1 MVSRCYE
8 RTIHRWISHRLVE
21 MPATYSS
28 FLSCADTKSSWI
40 PRVRF
45 IRFNEDIC
53 VPLRCPLPASI
64 DEQKESKKIWMLIT
78 SNLGDARIKKRL
90 YLSIRC
96 LHKEKTQIIALNS
109 FCQVVVVWD
118 IDAFEK
124 IQRDDLE
131 CLQILCTKNESRK
144 KEEGIKYFFL
154 GSLFLAKLNFSNI
167 FLIG

>member
-1 MVSRCYE
+1 M
-8 RTIHRWISHRLVE
+8 
-21 MPATYSS
+21 
-28 FLSCADTKSSWI
+28 
-40 PRVRF
+40 
-45 IRFNEDIC
+45 
-53 VPLRCPLPASI
+53 
-64 DEQKESKKIWMLIT
+64 
-78 SNLGDARIKKRL
+78 
-90 YLSIRC
+90 
-96 LHKEKTQIIALNS
+96 IALNS

-144 KEEGIKYFFL
+144 KEERIKYFFL